1 MALGEVPRN
10 EPTWF
15 PDERV
20 AAKPLH
26 ALGFSKG
33 TSRSRRVRSF
43 VLFHFSVTTES
54 HGCLGQCC
62 PICKAMNLC
71 YAHRHCVPCL
81 GWPLAPQNTQRGKP
95 LKQGDHTV
103 GSSFLWTVVAQ
114 TGKPA
119 HGPHMLASGVFVEE
133 NEESHLRQSIHRLHL
148 QRPPQCA
155 LAILSCKVV
164 LLLVTRTFH
173 CSTLKQFRLLGMPLP
188 LQAWEISL
196 TFFGR
201 RTFKTQYKVTRT
213 LSCPVS
219 KMWN

>member
-15 PDERV
+15 LDDRV

-54 HGCLGQCC
+54 HRCLGQCC
-62 PICKAMNLC
+62 PICKAVNLC
-71 YAHRHCVPCL
+71 YAHRHCVSCL

-103 GSSFLWTVVAQ
+103 GSSFLWTVVTQ

-133 NEESHLRQSIHRLHL
+133 NEESHLRPYNQSTV
-148 QRPPQCA
+148 CTYSA
-155 LAILSCKVV
+155 LLNVLS
-164 LLLVTRTFH
+164 LYNLVKLY
-173 CSTLKQFRLLGMPLP
+173 CYLSPEPSIALP
-188 LQAWEISL
+188 WSNSD
-196 TFFGR
+196 
-201 RTFKTQYKVTRT
+201 Y
-213 LSCPVS
+213 
-219 KMWN
+219 